1 MVFDDFSSCVQ
12 WIQSSFSWAVDRFMS
27 VTVSGIPLY
36 TILLG
41 LLLMSTILRIFV
53 QPLIGSS
60 SDSVRVQPR
69 GGGSSRRG
77 SSGSRSGAQIGD

>member
-36 TILLG
+36 TVLLG
-41 LLLMSTILRIFV
+41 LLLMFTIVRIFV
-53 QPLIGSS
+53 RPLIGAS
-60 SDSVRVQPR
+60 SDSVRSKLR
-69 GGGSSRRG
+69 DGGSRRG
-77 SSGSRSGAQIGD
+77 SSGSRSDVQKGD